1 MWLQVYWPGMLLSA
15 GLALPRRV
23 FGHGFLT
30 SRGLKM
36 GKSMGN
42 VVDPQVR
49 REIAER
55 AICCGFV
62 DESSLCHHRQR
73 LWGSP
78 MCRDPPRIATGVGE
92 GPTMQTRCS
101 TTWRQ
106 QVMPHSFQIE
116 LSLS

>member
-42 VVDPQVR
+42 VVDPQARNVSQSAPHR
-49 REIAER
+49 SAVGPSMSRHFAVTAR
-55 AICCGFV
+55 GYGAAQRVAIRPASRQVSVKALRCRHVAAPLRGNK
-62 DESSLCHHRQR
+62 LCPTLFR
-73 LWGSP
+73 LN
-78 MCRDPPRIATGVGE
+78 
-92 GPTMQTRCS
+92 
-101 TTWRQ
+101 
-106 QVMPHSFQIE
+106 
-116 LSLS
+116 